1 MDPVPA
7 VRLAVQ
13 LTDLRRYLDWH
24 IHLVLYALL
33 AVFDLSGGLGGGLTP
48 PLDKDNLPTGGSL
61 GGVGFAPPPLDF
73 PMQT

>member
-33 AVFDLSGGLGGGLTP
+33 AVFDLSGGLGGGFNP
-48 PLDKDNLPTGGSL
+48 PTGQGQPPHWWQS
-61 GGVGFAPPPLDF
+61 GGGRLRPPPLDF